1 MVEKGAC
8 MCLRQSFFFPLPT
21 QRRQDSTN
29 IKNSPM
35 SNLRGH
41 GALKES
47 FAPKGN
53 PYPPCE
59 LLGAECFQ
67 NSAS

>member
-1 MVEKGAC
+1 
-8 MCLRQSFFFPLPT
+8 
-21 QRRQDSTN
+21 
-29 IKNSPM
+29 M